1 MPISRSSTAFVWLL
15 AASSCAAQEPGKA
28 DDFIRIRAS
37 QVALEHVE
45 IIDGTGGES
54 RRDQVILISDGK
66 IAAIGNAGSVAIPQE
81 ASRIELTGYS
91 AIPGLVGMHDHL
103 FYVTSSVNDNYLV
116 HDMPLSF
123 PRLFLANGVTTIR
136 TTGSY
141 EPFTDLEIKRAV
153 DQGKMIGPKI
163 HVTGPYLVD
172 QELGQIQI
180 HALAGP
186 EDARRT
192 VNYWAAEGATSFKA
206 YEYITRAEL
215 KAAIEEAHR
224 HGLTVAGHLCS
235 IGFTE
240 AATLGIDSL
249 EHGLM
254 VDTEFVPGKKP
265 DVCPESNWPGTLE
278 LDVNGKEI
286 QATIDTLVK
295 HRVAI
300 TSTLAIY
307 ESFLVSWPGA
317 PQPALDSLNED
328 SLKGYEAYRSRQ
340 AEVASDASKRD
351 VNQQRSAMFRKEME
365 FEKAFARG
373 GGLLLAGSDAVL
385 NGVIAG
391 FADLR
396 EIELLVE
403 AGFTPVEAIKIA
415 TLNGA
420 QFLKESV
427 HIGSLEPGK
436 QADIV
441 IVKGSPST
449 NIHDIENV
457 ELVFKDG
464 IGYDSKKLIASVK
477 GQVGIR

>member
-1 MPISRSSTAFVWLL
+1 M
-15 AASSCAAQEPGKA
+15 
-28 DDFIRIRAS
+28 
-37 QVALEHVE
+37 
-45 IIDGTGGES
+45 
-54 RRDQVILISDGK
+54 
-66 IAAIGNAGSVAIPQE
+66 
-81 ASRIELTGYS
+81 
-91 AIPGLVGMHDHL
+91 
-103 FYVTSSVNDNYLV
+103 
-116 HDMPLSF
+116 
-123 PRLFLANGVTTIR
+123 
-136 TTGSY
+136 
-141 EPFTDLEIKRAV
+141 
-153 DQGKMIGPKI
+153 
-163 HVTGPYLVD
+163 
-172 QELGQIQI
+172 
-180 HALAGP
+180 
-186 EDARRT
+186 
-192 VNYWAAEGATSFKA
+192 
-206 YEYITRAEL
+206 
-215 KAAIEEAHR
+215 
-224 HGLTVAGHLCS
+224 AGHLCS
-235 IGFTE
+235 IGFIE
-240 AATLGIDSL
+240 AAKLGIDSL

-254 VDTEFVPGKKP
+254 VDKEFVPGKKP

-286 QATIDTLVK
+286 QATIDAMVK

-317 PQPALDSLNED
+317 RQPALDSLSED
-328 SLKGYEAYRSRQ
+328 SLKGYQAYRSRQ

-365 FEKAFARG
+365 FEKAFFRQ

-391 FADLR
+391 FADQR

-403 AGFTPVEAIKIA
+403 AGFIPVEAIKIA

-420 QFLKESV
+420 QFLKETA
-427 HIGSLEPGK
+427 HIGSLELGK
-436 QADIV
+436 QADIM